1 MTEQNETQEIES
13 NTNESKVNEVIIVKK
28 RTLINCE
35 EFVSIQLK
43 SSEGTIGKLLKKA
56 GVCFLVSYQA
66 NVVNLDFIMRRQI
79 FINSKTLSWYLLF
92 NEAIIIINSLKFIL
106 TET

>member
-28 RTLINCE
+28 RTLVNCE

-43 SSEGTIGKLLKKA
+43 SSEGTIGTLLKKA
-56 GVCFLVSYQA
+56 
-66 NVVNLDFIMRRQI
+66 VNATQSRNFEEPDKKLGIQ
-79 FINSKTLSWYLLF
+79 
-92 NEAIIIINSLKFIL
+92 
-106 TET
+106 